1 MKTVKYGII
10 GVGNM
15 GSGHLKLFMDGSVE
29 NAVVT
34 AIADISELKRNKVKE
49 SDFGSGIIYKMNVIC
64 NDGNIIKDV
73 KDINEIDVSKVNI
86 SADKLSF
93 TEE

>member
-15 GSGHLKLFMDGSVE
+15 GSGHLKLFMEGSVE

-49 SDFGSGIIYKMNVIC
+49 GFYPSTKNVIYI
-64 NDGNIIKDV
+64 NLNGRENETYKQRANNIIKFFFFKIV
-73 KDINEIDVSKVNI
+73 
-86 SADKLSF
+86 AR
-93 TEE
+93 

>member
-49 SDFGSGIIYKMNVIC
+49 TYPDS
-64 NDGNIIKDV
+64 NIVCYESNGEKINIKG
-73 KDINEIDVSKVNI
+73 
-86 SADKLSF
+86 
-93 TEE
+93 